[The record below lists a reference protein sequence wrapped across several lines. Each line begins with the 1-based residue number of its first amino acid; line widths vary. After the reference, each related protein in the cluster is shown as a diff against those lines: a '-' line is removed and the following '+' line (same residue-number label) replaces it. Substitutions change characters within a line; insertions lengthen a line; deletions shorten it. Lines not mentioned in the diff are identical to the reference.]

1 VRRREFIRL
10 VGGAAAAWPLAA
22 RAQKESRAGKV
33 GILMAF
39 PESDRDIQA
48 RVTAFRQELRKVG
61 WSEGVNL
68 HISMSAGRRMIW
80 VVCEPMQRNS

>member
-1 VRRREFIRL
+1 MSDIRRRDFITL
-10 VGGAAAAWPLAA
+10 LGGTAAAWPLAA

-48 RVTAFRQELRKVG
+48 RVTAFRQELRK
-61 WSEGVNL
+61 
-68 HISMSAGRRMIW
+68 AG
-80 VVCEPMQRNS
+80 